1 MPRDACL
8 VVSLLDLAPVAVL
21 WQPVPNVSPVV
32 VFLSGMPAPQ
42 VSYWSG
48 KFAYV
53 PLYLTVRK
61 VIQRSGGVVF
71 LEQLLPILN
80 PREGPSEYYG
90 ANGRGGDIGT
100 TTNGVNG
107 SIVRRLLY
115 ELKGVPEVGE
125 HCVFNGRRIQT
136 PRTLL

>member
-1 MPRDACL
+1 
-8 VVSLLDLAPVAVL
+8 
-21 WQPVPNVSPVV
+21 
-32 VFLSGMPAPQ
+32 MPAPH
-42 VSYWSG
+42 VSYWSV
-48 KFAYV
+48 KFAYL

-100 TTNGVNG
+100 TTNGVND

-115 ELKGVPEVGE
+115 ELRGVPEVGE
-125 HCVFNGRRIQT
+125 HCLVNGGGMQI
-136 PRTLL
+136 PGHY